1 MIGKLLF
8 AFALSL
14 ITLSLGAC
22 TGTVATTDAGGK
34 PSTGGALGSGGRPN
48 AGGAIGT
55 GTSVD
60 SGGTRA
66 MGGVLGSGGQAGG
79 VQASGGAVASG
90 GTGVAAPGG
99 TTARGGSASG
109 GTVTSGGVAFGGT
122 TAIGGSAS
130 GGTVASGGTTARGGS
145 GSGGI
150 VASGGVTSGGT
161 TGIGGATGQ
170 LTPQDAV
177 KLMAPGWN
185 LGNSFDSTPNE
196 TSWGN
201 PTPTQ
206 TLINAVHAAGFKTLR
221 LPVTWTDHIGSAPS
235 YTIDSTWMSK
245 VKQTAQ
251 WAIDAGMYV
260 FLNTHHEADGNGGWV
275 TFPSTTSAAQSV
287 ASEVTAVWSQLA
299 TTFKS
304 FDPRL
309 MFECFNEPNEAGGG
323 NTAQAQTDLNLYLE
337 ACFKAIRDTG
347 GANATRIVM
356 IQPVGASPIQAG
368 IQSMQK
374 VSFINDPNLVISL
387 HTYYPTNFGL
397 STTPYAWG
405 SAADYTSMQNSIS
418 QQIRVWLPTQ
428 VIFIGEW
435 GSMEAQPISNRAA
448 HALAYAQDTTTA
460 AIVPIWW
467 DNGGSGSESFALFNR
482 NTGAVTQSSIV
493 SGLMTG
499 VKNGLATPNTWAKPG
514 SQ

>member
-1 MIGKLLF
+1 MSKLSF
-8 AFALSL
+8 ASALGL
-14 ITLSLGAC
+14 ITVALAAC
-22 TGTVATTDAGGK
+22 TGTGTTVTADAGGN
-34 PSTGGALGSGGRPN
+34 PSTGGALGSGGR
-48 AGGAIGT
+48 
-55 GTSVD
+55 
-60 SGGTRA
+60 
-66 MGGVLGSGGQAGG
+66 Q
-79 VQASGGAVASG
+79 SGGASGADARVSSG
-90 GTGVAAPGG
+90 GASATGGL
-99 TTARGGSASG
+99 SASG
-109 GTVTSGGVAFGGT
+109 GQSGGAQGSGGTVASEGTSVTPSGGT
-122 TAIGGSAS
+122 TSRGGSAS
-130 GGTVASGGTTARGGS
+130 GGTVASGGVASSGGASGGAAFGGSTARGGS
-145 GSGGI
+145 ASGGT
-150 VASGGVTSGGT
+150 VASGGVASGGVASGGT
-161 TGIGGATGQ
+161 TGLGGVPGQ

-185 LGNSFDSTPNE
+185 LGNSFDATPNE

-221 LPVTWTDHIGSAPS
+221 LAVSWTGHIGSAPS
-235 YTIDSTWMSK
+235 YTIDAAWMSK

-275 TFPSTTSAAQSV
+275 TFPSTTSAAQTV
-287 ASEVTAVWSQLA
+287 ATEVAAVWSQIA
-299 TTFKS
+299 TTFKA

-309 MFECFNEPNEAGGG
+309 MLECFNEPNYAGT
-323 NTAQAQTDLNLYLE
+323 NNAQTQTDLNLYLE

-356 IQPVGASPIQAG
+356 IQPIGASPVQAG
-368 IQSMQK
+368 IQSIQK

-405 SAADYTSMQNSIS
+405 SASDYTSMQNSIS

-435 GSMEAQPISNRAA
+435 GSMEAQPASNRAA

-482 NTGAVTQSSIV
+482 NTGAVTQTGIV

-499 VKNGLATPNTWAKPG
+499 VKNGLAAPNSWAKPG
-514 SQ
+514 SP